1 VHINEPIWGGKNRE
15 QKWWKQTKNLIETYH
30 AKYTMGD
37 NRNEK

>member
-1 VHINEPIWGGKNRE
+1 MVE
-15 QKWWKQTKNLIETYH
+15 TKNLIETYH